1 MTRLDTDGHPLD
13 LQSRNADGRH
23 DAGGDDQA
31 HMGRQVLYQLA
42 QLIVD
47 ARLLDMVI
55 IVDDQQQRRRTLAHL
70 L

>member
-23 DAGGDDQA
+23 DAGGNNQT
-31 HMGRQVLYQLA
+31 HMGRQVLHQLA
-42 QLIVD
+42 QLIVN
-47 ARLLDMVI
+47 ARLFDMVVI
-55 IVDDQQQRRRTLAHL
+55 IDDQQQRRRALAHL